1 MRLFVE
7 VRPDRSFEWQ
17 EVVPIIGSIDARS
30 DAQESG
36 AGMNFKIKRL
46 RSPFVEPELKLK
58 HNSQFHHRFEDRP
71 ATMKSNIILIL
82 VMGALAQSLVDNA
95 SAVEKLKVF
104 ILAGQSNTVGHA
116 RGHTIATLY
125 KTGKPRDA
133 ELARMV
139 FNNGDVSTA
148 FDEQIA
154 RAKELDKISGGIG
167 FPVLKAMADGAE
179 KTALEAQ
186 INKLVAE
193 HKAYKEKVID
203 TCNVSDRVYITS
215 IADRNTKSGKLGV
228 GYGADELKLGPE
240 YGFGLSMAQ
249 KVEGPILLIKASWG
263 GKSLM
268 YDFRPPSAPE
278 FRSTKAY
285 ADAKAKAEENLAR
298 YKEAVKNFPEA
309 EKKYAIDL
317 AAYQEKMKTADE
329 ETKKKLREPRKPRPP
344 REPKPFSQDD
354 AGYFWRAME
363 KHVSEVLADPKKHHP
378 AYDAEQGYEIAGF
391 VWFQGFNDQF
401 NPEYHAN
408 YAENMKTFI
417 KDVRTTF
424 KTPDLP
430 FVIGVLGTNKTRE
443 KVDENEVARAQRK
456 AAQASEF
463 KGTVVAVE
471 SYTDYSHY
479 SDKVFQ
485 KGWPQH
491 YHEWD
496 TVGSDRP
503 YHYLGS
509 GAFFVRLGD
518 SFALA
523 MAEML
528 KPSRTRPERV
538 SEEAFESLK
547 AGASKNQVLNF
558 WGKPQRV
565 EVEDGEELWF
575 YRLQLKKAK
584 PTRRGSTSTIPIM
597 LEFKENRVAKK
608 HRVIVD

>member
-1 MRLFVE
+1 MSSVIEHAKSGRAKCGKGRDKDELRFGHE
-7 VRPDRSFEWQ
+7 V
-17 EVVPIIGSIDARS
+17 A
-30 DAQESG
+30 
-36 AGMNFKIKRL
+36 
-46 RSPFVEPELKLK
+46 
-58 HNSQFHHRFEDRP
+58 P
-71 ATMKSNIILIL
+71 ATMKSNITLIL
-82 VMGALAQSLVDNA
+82 VIGALILTLVGSV
-95 SAVEKLKVF
+95 SAGEKLKVF

-116 RGHTIATLY
+116 RGHTIATLH

-139 FNNGDVSTA
+139 FNYGDASSA

-154 RAKELDKISGGIG
+154 RAQQLDTISGGIG

-179 KTALEAQ
+179 KTTLETK

-193 HKAYKEKVID
+193 HEAYKAKVID
-203 TCNVSDRVYITS
+203 ACNVSDRVYIAS
-215 IADRNTKSGKLGV
+215 IADRNTRSGKLGV
-228 GYGADELKLGPE
+228 GFGADNLKIGPE

-268 YDFRPPSAPE
+268 YDFRPPSAPD
-278 FRSTKAY
+278 FKSTKAY
-285 ADAKAKAEENLAR
+285 ADAKARAEENLAK
-298 YKEAVKNFPEA
+298 YEEAVKNFPQA
-309 EKKYAIDL
+309 EKKYAADL

-354 AGYFWRAME
+354 AGHFWREME
-363 KHVSEVLADPKKHHP
+363 KHVSDVLADPKKHHP
-378 AYDAEQGYEIAGF
+378 DYDARQGYEIAGF

-401 NPEYHAN
+401 NPEYRGN

-430 FVIGVLGTNKTRE
+430 FVIGVIGTNKTKE
-443 KVDENEVARAQRK
+443 KVDENEVAQGQRK
-456 AAQASEF
+456 AAQAPEF
-463 KGTVVAVE
+463 KGTVIAVE

-528 KPSRTRPERV
+528 KPSRTRP
-538 SEEAFESLK
+538 
-547 AGASKNQVLNF
+547 
-558 WGKPQRV
+558 
-565 EVEDGEELWF
+565 
-575 YRLQLKKAK
+575 
-584 PTRRGSTSTIPIM
+584 
-597 LEFKENRVAKK
+597 
-608 HRVIVD
+608 